1 MRIRILAFLLMLTI
15 VPSAMEMVEAVVH
28 WVEHGDSAHAD
39 GHDAAALGT
48 DEHGCSGTFH
58 LCGRHAPGVMTPSF
72 VVNLSVDSCADHG
85 SCFEPAVRAG
95 LGATAP
101 PIRPPIA

>member
-1 MRIRILAFLLMLTI
+1 MLTI

-28 WVEHGDSAHAD
+28 WVEHGDSAHGD
-39 GHDAAALGT
+39 GHDASALGT

-58 LCGRHAPGVMTPSF
+58 LCGCHSANVMAPSVVVAMDLHTRSDHEAGV
-72 VVNLSVDSCADHG
+72 
-85 SCFEPAVRAG
+85 EPVSRAG